1 MFRVTSSGPD
11 PAIQAN
17 KKWPDVTLVAAS
29 DTILA
34 ASDTSFGLTR
44 PIPNPTIAPPAQHP
58 SGLYVQPQPYFV
70 DHLAATG

>member
-17 KKWPDVTLVAAS
+17 KKWPDVSLLAAP

-34 ASDTSFGLTR
+34 ASDTSLELTR
-44 PIPNPTIAPPAQHP
+44 IDNIFHHRSASPA
-58 SGLYVQPQPYFV
+58 L
-70 DHLAATG
+70 